1 VCGSF
6 KYFFRP
12 KKKSSIIMRAPGYA
26 TSYGVRHRGY
36 ALILIICTGQR
47 SEASCA
53 HASRSSGKV
62 PSAMLPSIRYFSMI
76 RLNESS
82 GSCSNNPGQ
91 VSQHEPQLTHVARS
105 IINFTSVLLT
115 MVHSKSNTI
124 KLPVVPISWHFV
136 TRLNLKCKFFFC
148 FLDSHSG
155 K

>member
-1 VCGSF
+1 
-6 KYFFRP
+6 
-12 KKKSSIIMRAPGYA
+12 M
-26 TSYGVRHRGY
+26 
-36 ALILIICTGQR
+36 ICTGQR
-47 SEASCA
+47 SKASCA

-105 IINFTSVLLT
+105 KINFTSVLPT
-115 MVHSKSNTI
+115 MVHSKCNTI

-136 TRLNLKCKFFFC
+136 TRLNLKCKFFFGGGWITILAIIKKPL
-148 FLDSHSG
+148 LDCPQVCSQGSTKALTSSRGIILHRVF
-155 K
+155 